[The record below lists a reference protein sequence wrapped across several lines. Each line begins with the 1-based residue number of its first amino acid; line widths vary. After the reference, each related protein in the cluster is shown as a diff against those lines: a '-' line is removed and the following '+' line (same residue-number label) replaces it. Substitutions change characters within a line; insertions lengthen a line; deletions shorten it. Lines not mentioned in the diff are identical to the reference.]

1 MLLALLV
8 ALTTTAVGVVGAVD
22 PAILLPCTMI
32 GGAIG
37 WRGGRP
43 PVRRRG
49 QAWLAASGGAGWG
62 LAVSLAIGVGGIP
75 GLAIGHAIGGALA
88 AVMVC
93 WWAGRVARRRLG

>member
-8 ALTTTAVGVVGAVD
+8 VLTTTAVGVVGAVD
-22 PAILLPCTMI
+22 PAILLPCAMI

-37 WRGGRP
+37 WRGGR
-43 PVRRRG
+43 R
-49 QAWLAASGGAGWG
+49 WLAASGGAGWG
-62 LAVSLAIGVGGIP
+62 LAVSFAIGVGGIA
-75 GLAIGHAIGGALA
+75 GLAIGHAIGGAGA